1 MHSGDAATP
10 FLGHKA
16 LRGPPAKSV
25 RLDLR
30 ARKGRKGPLARKG
43 VQVIAVNPVLR
54 VRKGRSGRKDPK
66 VDWARKDQP
75 ALAANA
81 AMLDRKVPRARPVL
95 SGPPG
100 PKGDPGA
107 SPPIRVVTGTDTVG
121 CADNELLVSV
131 VCATGTTE
139 GTKCATPGAAVT
151 GLCMRK

>member
-1 MHSGDAATP
+1 VTP

-75 ALAANA
+75 ALAAKA
-81 AMLDRKVPRARPVL
+81 AKLDRKVPRARPVL
-95 SGPPG
+95 PG
-100 PKGDPGA
+100 PKAPRAILARLRPSA
-107 SPPIRVVTGTDTVG
+107 SLPERTWLAARTTNFWSRSCVRPAPPKARS
-121 CADNELLVSV
+121 APRP
-131 VCATGTTE
+131 A
-139 GTKCATPGAAVT
+139 
-151 GLCMRK
+151 RQ